1 MTMRF
6 VFLVLLLLSFS
17 STAQLRFEV
26 LDYDF
31 GILESYDDRFVDVKV
46 SNTGVKKEYILSV
59 KKPSDVVYIA
69 PSDRIG
75 PDSSMYLRFQVNPSV
90 KGRFTY
96 DIDVFTSDKASA
108 TRIRLSGTMNEV
120 PSDNLS
126 SFTACPD
133 FSARPAGKD
142 QKFDLTVITI
152 DAKSRQP
159 LSSSTVS
166 FIQNGSPVWMKNT
179 DKQGKIV
186 ENASIGF
193 SYFYAVHDGY
203 FPEELG
209 AYINFN
215 RHEIII
221 PMRKGPVAII
231 PEPELVAT
239 VRDTSI
245 EIILDEQLNQEV
257 STSSTDVPI
266 ELSTLDEDDFSTT
279 HFKPVN
285 VVFILD
291 ISSSMRQS
299 EKMELMKYSL
309 FQLID
314 MLRAEDRMGIVTY
327 ATDTRVLLSST
338 SGADKEPIKAQVSAL
353 KASGMT
359 AGGEGIKLGYKEAM
373 KSYLTDGVNQI
384 IVITDGAFN
393 RSSDDYKKYIR
404 KYRRKGIN
412 MSVVGIK
419 NSENDADEMLE
430 SALLGGGNYVPIFKL
445 VDAQNNLKQ
454 EIRVL
459 SFRR

>member
-1 MTMRF
+1 MRF
-6 VFLVLLLLSFS
+6 VFLVLLLFSFS
-17 STAQLRFEV
+17 SSAQLRFEV
-26 LDYDF
+26 LEYDF
-31 GILESYDDRFVDVKV
+31 GVLESYDDRFVDIKV
-46 SNTGVKKEYILSV
+46 TNIGAKKEYVLSV
-59 KKPSDVVYIA
+59 KKPGDVVYIA
-69 PSDRIG
+69 PSDRVG
-75 PDSSMYLRFQVNPSV
+75 QDSSMYLRFQVNPSV
-90 KGRFTY
+90 KGRFSY
-96 DIDVFTSDKASA
+96 DVDVYTSDKAST

-126 SFTACPD
+126 AFTDCPD
-133 FSARPAGKD
+133 FSARPAGID

-152 DAKSRQP
+152 DAESRQP
-159 LSSSTVS
+159 LVSSSVS
-166 FIQNGSPVWMKNT
+166 FIQNGMPKWMKTT

-186 ENASIGF
+186 EDASIGF
-193 SYFYAVHDGY
+193 SYFYAVHEGY

-215 RHEIII
+215 RHEVII
-221 PMRKGPVAII
+221 PMRKGPVVEVPI
-231 PEPELVAT
+231 PELVAT
-239 VRDTSI
+239 ISDTSI
-245 EIILDEQLNQEV
+245 EILLDEQLNQEV
-257 STSSTDVPI
+257 TTSSTEVSI
-266 ELSTLDEDDFSTT
+266 ELSTLDDDDFSTT

-338 SGADKEPIKAQVSAL
+338 SGADKEPIKAQVTAL

-373 KSYLTDGVNQI
+373 KSYLEDGVNQI

-419 NSENDADEMLE
+419 NSENDANAMLE
-430 SALLGGGNYVPIFKL
+430 SARIGGGNYVPIFKL

-454 EIRVL
+454 EIRAL
-459 SFRR
+459 SFRH

>member
-1 MTMRF
+1 MRF

-26 LDYDF
+26 LNYDF
-31 GILESYDDRFVDVKV
+31 GLLESYDDRFVDVKV
-46 SNTGVKKEYILSV
+46 SNIGAKKEYILSV

-75 PDSSMYLRFQVNPSV
+75 PDSSMFLRFQVNPSV
-90 KGRFTY
+90 KGRFNY

-108 TRIRLSGTMNEV
+108 TRIRLSGTINEV

-126 SFTACPD
+126 AFTACPD

-142 QKFDLTVITI
+142 HKFDLTVITI
-152 DAKSRQP
+152 DAETRQP

-166 FIQNGSPVWMKNT
+166 FIQNGTPVWMKTT

-186 ENASIGF
+186 EDASIGF

-209 AYINFN
+209 AYINVN

-221 PMRKGPVAII
+221 PMRKGPVAIT
-231 PEPELVAT
+231 PEPAVAT
-239 VRDTSI
+239 TSDTSI

-257 STSSTDVPI
+257 STSTTEIPV

-327 ATDTRVLLSST
+327 ATDTRVLLSAT
-338 SGADKEPIKAQVSAL
+338 SGADKETIKEQVTAL

-373 KSYLTDGVNQI
+373 KSYLQDGVNQI

-393 RSSDDYKKYIR
+393 RNSDDYKKYIR

-430 SALLGGGNYVPIFKL
+430 SARLGGGNYIPIFKL
-445 VDAQNNLKQ
+445 VDAKNNIKQ

>member
-1 MTMRF
+1 MRYF
-6 VFLVLLLLSFS
+6 SLFVLLLSLSCS
-17 STAQLRFEV
+17 AQLRFEV

-31 GILESYDDRFVDVKV
+31 GLLESYDDRFVDIKV
-46 SNTGVKKEYILSV
+46 TNVGVKKEYILSV
-59 KKPSDVVYIA
+59 KKQSEVVYIA

-75 PDSSMYLRFQVNPSV
+75 PDSALYLRFQVNPSA
-90 KGRFTY
+90 KGNFSY
-96 DIDVFTSDKASA
+96 VIDVFTSDKASA
-108 TRIRLSGTMNEV
+108 TRIHLSGSMNEV

-126 SFTACPD
+126 AFTACPD
-133 FSARPAGKD
+133 FSDRPAGKD

-152 DAKSRQP
+152 DADSRKA
-159 LSSSTVS
+159 LEKSTVS
-166 FIQNGSPVWMKNT
+166 FLQNGAPVWMKVT
-179 DKQGKIV
+179 DKEGKIV
-186 ENASIGF
+186 EDAAIGF
-193 SYFYAVHDGY
+193 SYFYAIHDGY

-215 RHEIII
+215 RHEVII
-221 PMRKGPVAII
+221 PMRRGPVEIT
-231 PEPELVAT
+231 PSPDLVT
-239 VRDTSI
+239 STSDTSI
-245 EIILDEQLNQEV
+245 EIILDDQLQQEV
-257 STSSTDVPI
+257 STSTTEIPV

-291 ISSSMRQS
+291 VSSSMRQS

-314 MLRAEDRMGIVTY
+314 MLRPEDKMGIVTY

-338 SGADKEPIKAQVSAL
+338 SGADKESIKEQVTAL

-373 KSYLTDGVNQI
+373 KSYVKDGVNQI

-412 MSVVGIK
+412 MSVVGIR
-419 NSENDADEMLE
+419 NSDNDADEMIE
-430 SALLGGGNYVPIFKL
+430 SARLGGGNYVPIFKL

-454 EIRVL
+454 EIRAIA
-459 SFRR
+459 FRK